1 MENKF
6 ELVGWFI
13 AVASLIAAVTAS
25 TYTVGDEL
33 GWTIPPAG
41 NIAYRTWAA
50 RKDFEIGDTI
60 SKLFSF

>member
-13 AVASLIAAVTAS
+13 AVATLIVAATAS

-41 NIAYRTWAA
+41 DIQNL
-50 RKDFEIGDTI
+50 G
-60 SKLFSF
+60 S